1 MVGWSILPRMTAGP
15 GKDGE
20 FNMFQTAESFF
31 VGGRKKLGKKLC
43 SLIFSDHDTTT
54 SKLWRATNEKGI
66 QMMMP
71 AVLRTKTKSLLVCLD
86 QPPPPPP
93 PPPLRKERK
102 QKKLVMR
109 KQRRKDF

>member
-20 FNMFQTAESFF
+20 FNMFQTAEL
-31 VGGRKKLGKKLC
+31 VEKKVGKKVVLSF
-43 SLIFSDHDTTT
+43 SLTTT